1 MWVRRGSTGRAESK
15 KDTVGLVMKVF
26 SWVAAGIIGA
36 LAVWGLIK
44 APLVVLL
51 VFGILALGAVM
62 FVLFFFRRP
71 SPATTL
77 SAIADRRWHTV
88 DLGADTVS
96 GDGSS
101 YAMYVRRGASP
112 NLIIHFSGGGACWDG
127 ETASRP
133 ITPLR
138 VLRGYTRDLRAYYFA
153 SLTQLFPAGLTGLAN
168 RRDKKNAFRDW
179 TFVFVPYTT
188 GDMHIGDAANNYIH
202 NGRTYTVH
210 HNGQANVAAAL
221 EWVFANVPAPGKV
234 MVSGESSGAWASAF
248 YAPAV
253 AAHYTDKRVYCL
265 SDGAG
270 IVSQRWPDLFKNVW
284 KTGGTEVL
292 GFCVS
297 ADVYRDAIT
306 RRRDAAATQNLV
318 YLHSNTLYDD
328 TLTRFSAALNST
340 PTDTDQFIDSWANQ
354 IRESMR
360 QLRDSEYD
368 YRYFLTDWGHKTSR
382 HTTPHT
388 VSTNDL
394 FHKCEAGGVTYSRWL
409 TRNVI
414 DDEALSVGDELLDQ
428 PYSESESAE
437 PA

>member
-1 MWVRRGSTGRAESK
+1 
-15 KDTVGLVMKVF
+15 MKLF
-26 SWVAAGIIGA
+26 SWVTAGIIGV
-36 LAVWGLIK
+36 LAVWGMMTV
-44 APLVVLL
+44 PLLVLF
-51 VFGILALGAVM
+51 VFGILALAGVI
-62 FVLFFFRRP
+62 FLLYFFRHP
-71 SPATTL
+71 SPATAL
-77 SAIADRRWHTV
+77 STIPDHRWHTV
-88 DLGADTVS
+88 DLGPGTVS

-101 YAMYVRRGASP
+101 YAIYVRRGTSP

-153 SLTQLFPAGLTGLAN
+153 SLTRLFPAGLTGLAN
-168 RRDKKNAFRDW
+168 RRNKDNAFRDW
-179 TFVFVPYTT
+179 TFVFIPYTT
-188 GDMHIGDAANNYIH
+188 GDMHIGDTVNDYTH

-210 HNGQANVAAAL
+210 HKGRNNVAAAL
-221 EWVFANVPAPGKV
+221 KWVFANVPTPGKV

-253 AAHYTDKRVYCL
+253 ATHYADKRIYCL

-270 IVSQRWPDLFKNVW
+270 IVSQRWPELFENVW
-284 KTGGTEVL
+284 KTGATEDL
-292 GFCVS
+292 GFCVR
-297 ADVYRDAIT
+297 ADAYRDAIT
-306 RRRDAAATQNLV
+306 NRRDPTSIQNLV

-328 TLTRFSAALNST
+328 TLTRFSAALNGT
-340 PTDTDQFIDSWANQ
+340 PTDTDQFIDGWADQ
-354 IRESMR
+354 IRGSMR
-360 QLRDSEYD
+360 QLSESDCD

-394 FHKCEAGGVTYSRWL
+394 FHKCEANGVTYSRWL

-414 DDEALSVGDELLDQ
+414 DDEALSVGDELLNQ
-428 PYSESESAE
+428 PCSESESAE